1 VGSAVPVSALAE
13 KLTNSLIPKIETTY
27 PIRGKIDSLEGDGAA
42 LNIGSDAG
50 VMPEQTFKILQQD
63 ILLQVSSVTSD
74 QSFANIISDNKDI
87 LEGQRVEIL
96 K

>member
-1 VGSAVPVSALAE
+1 
-13 KLTNSLIPKIETTY
+13 
-27 PIRGKIDSLEGDGAA
+27 
-42 LNIGSDAG
+42 
-50 VMPEQTFKILQQD
+50 MPEQTFKILQQD
-63 ILLQVSSVTSD
+63 ILLQVSSVTPD